1 MNQQSNKNEEKGQH
15 PENYH
20 EHGVAATSNKE
31 SSKNSKRGILNNEKR
46 VTESVSPKRR
56 KRKNSSFCSDSS
68 FEEEPLMANEKIKT
82 NLQIQELMQ
91 MGASNNNIDQSKLH
105 AHRRDASE
113 SFDACEDVK
122 LR

>member
-1 MNQQSNKNEEKGQH
+1 MNQQSNKNEEKRQH
-15 PENYH
+15 PENYN
-20 EHGVAATSNKE
+20 EHGIAATSNIE
-31 SSKNSKRGILNNEKR
+31 SSKNSKGNNNEKR
-46 VTESVSPKRR
+46 VTESVSPKRK

-68 FEEEPLMANEKIKT
+68 FEEEPLMANDKIKT

-105 AHRRDASE
+105 ARQRDASE